1 MNELQQLIKKSKETN
16 GGIDPQEVLR
26 QAKLKGV

>member
-1 MNELQQLIKKSKETN
+1 MNELQQLIKKAKKTK
-16 GGIDPQEVLR
+16 GDIDPQEVLR